1 MSLCASLCAWICIS
15 CSNSNNNDIASSSYI
30 LLLDSSFQNFEQD
43 VSEEGDEMVA
53 DTIESG
59 EEIEDQIDTNSQE
72 NDEIK
77 FLDHDGVSLSINNYW
92 HADY

>member
-1 MSLCASLCAWICIS
+1 MLVLTFNFLLC
-15 CSNSNNNDIASSSYI
+15 SYI
-30 LLLDSSFQNFEQD
+30 LLLDLSFQNFDQD

-72 NDEIK
+72 NDEI
-77 FLDHDGVSLSINNYW
+77 LDHDGVSLSINNYW

>member
-1 MSLCASLCAWICIS
+1 M
-15 CSNSNNNDIASSSYI
+15 
-30 LLLDSSFQNFEQD
+30 LDSSFQNFDQD

-72 NDEIK
+72 NDEI
-77 FLDHDGVSLSINNYW
+77 LDHDGVSLSINNYW